1 MRRLNNRGLSE
12 VVTYVL
18 LIVTAISLSI
28 IVFGFLQGIV
38 PEQEESC
45 PAGLGLV
52 INEVDCE
59 SGNTVYITFQ
69 NKGRFK
75 IDGVYARFSESVD
88 DVASEKLE
96 PIADVNNELN
106 KITKENADKGF
117 MYFGHIYDNPNPL
130 GPNADPYKQLFS
142 YAGDVPTRL
151 EKIEIQPFLS
161 GDDRNLIICEDKTI
175 SYEITCV

>member
-1 MRRLNNRGLSE
+1 MKRLNNRGVSE

-38 PEQEESC
+38 PEDEESC

-52 INEVDCE
+52 INEVKCE
-59 SGNTVYITFQ
+59 SSNTVYITFQ

-75 IDGVYARFSESVD
+75 IDGVYARFSRDEGS
-88 DVASEKLE
+88 VASEKLM
-96 PIADVNNELN
+96 PVGDVNNDLN
-106 KITKENADKGF
+106 RITEENADQGF
-117 MYFGHIYDNPNPL
+117 MYFGHDYGVPRPL
-130 GPNADPYKQLFS
+130 SPNADPYLQLFS
-142 YAGDVPTRL
+142 YASAGSL
-151 EKIEIQPFLS
+151 ERIEIQPFLS

-175 SYEITCV
+175 SYEWACP